1 MGNTQSSSNNDINQQ
16 EQSQNV
22 TVKNIL
28 NRSRKLWKEYH
39 TDFLDPKFCNK
50 IALVQYNELIELPV
64 EQLQEINSTIN
75 NTKMNDNKRLSVVL
89 KRRVKDNEKYKV
101 RKLQGKIN
109 NYFSDKRRVKAVK
122 KILGVDIRLYNN
134 YISRDAREYLD
145 KALPKNKNGYNHQ
158 FKHGGDISNQNF
170 NKLLSNLEHMDDN
183 KHKKQ
188 NNNRNNNKNN
198 TKNNTNNTSSSNT
211 RNNSRNNSRNNNKI
225 IINKRNNNTLFEK
238 NLNLLSKEINKNN
251 NKNNNI
257 NIKSLFDNNTN
268 NNNNKNNKN
277 NNVNINVNSVKTNKT
292 NNKTNNSVNNR
303 TNNRINNRTN
313 NRTNNK
319 TVNNR
324 TNNTN
329 KTILNKQKLCDSII
343 LHYTLRANII
353 AAIVSALPLEKGGR
367 NIGGLCAKRI
377 SSLENGK
384 FCLPKDFNNLI
395 NLDPKERIRILNKY
409 VYQDTPTK
417 CNEKG
422 GIYKVLTDNEKM
434 ALVKSRS
441 KINKEYMRKLKL
453 LKTYY
458 NNKIKELETIVLY
471 LDKPMLI
478 DNEELET
485 ISKTTKEILDEM
497 YSVCQSEYLLSMM
510 NLMGVDLTIS
520 KEDDPRHVSQYETLK
535 QLSIINSKK

>member
-109 NYFSDKRRVKAVK
+109 DYFSDKRRVKAVK

-145 KALPKNKNGYNHQ
+145 KALPKNRNGYNHQ

-188 NNNRNNNKNN
+188 NNNRNNKN
-198 TKNNTNNTSSSNT
+198 NT
-211 RNNSRNNSRNNNKI
+211 RNNNQI

-251 NKNNNI
+251 NKNNNKI

-268 NNNNKNNKN
+268 NKNNKNNKN
-277 NNVNINVNSVKTNKT
+277 NNVNINVNSVKNNKT

-303 TNNRINNRTN
+303 TNNKTNNIVINRTNNRVNNRTN
-313 NRTNNK
+313 NR
-319 TVNNR
+319 VNNR
-324 TNNTN
+324 TN
-329 KTILNKQKLCDSII
+329 KTILDKQKLCDSII

-441 KINKEYMRKLKL
+441 RINKEYMRKLKL

>member
-1 MGNTQSSSNNDINQQ
+1 MGNTQSSSNSGINQQ
-16 EQSQNV
+16 EQSQGV
-22 TVKNIL
+22 IVKNIL

-39 TDFLDPKFCNK
+39 TDFLNTNFCNK
-50 IALVQYNELIELPV
+50 IALVQYNELIELPI
-64 EQLQEINSTIN
+64 EQLNQINNSIN
-75 NTKMNDNKRLSVVL
+75 NTKMNDKKRLSVVF
-89 KRRVKDNEKYKV
+89 KRKVKDNEKYKV
-101 RKLQGKIN
+101 RQLQGKIN
-109 NYFSDKRRVKAVK
+109 DYFSDKRRVKAVK

-145 KALPKNKNGYNHQ
+145 KALPRNRNAYKHQ
-158 FKHGGDISNQNF
+158 FKHGGDINSNNF
-170 NKLLSNLEHMDDN
+170 NKLLRNLENMDDK
-183 KHKKQ
+183 KHKNNSKNKRNNTRNNTR
-188 NNNRNNNKNN
+188 NNNRNNNQ
-198 TKNNTNNTSSSNT
+198 
-211 RNNSRNNSRNNNKI
+211 I
-225 IINKRNNNTLFEK
+225 IINKRNNNTLFAK
-238 NLNLLSKEINKNN
+238 NLNILSKEINKNNN

-257 NIKSLFDNNTN
+257 NIKSLFDNLDEDNNTN
-268 NNNNKNNKN
+268 KNIINNRSNNKRNNKINNRDNYKINNSDNNINLNSSRVNYKNNNNKNYRL
-277 NNVNINVNSVKTNKT
+277 NS
-292 NNKTNNSVNNR
+292 R
-303 TNNRINNRTN
+303 TN
-313 NRTNNK
+313 
-319 TVNNR
+319 
-324 TNNTN
+324 NNTN

-353 AAIVSALPLEKGGR
+353 AAIVSALPLERGGR